1 MVPLEEKTG
10 YLSRVTESHKLTAF
24 NNLLLGKTIIVPESQ
39 DLNESEEYYFEIVN
53 AIQKNK
59 KVDFEKYFEK
69 KCKSKPSKDS
79 PAPFVNDDFLMFSF
93 IVGVSI
99 FSTNKDWV
107 NYIVSIRNRNAIT
120 ITFENILNE
129 NYYST
134 SNLPEIVFV
143 FLQISNQSL
152 ITNEFVN
159 FTYKKLTENIK
170 LFESRSDFQI
180 LCSIKAYDSILLL
193 KELPDNSEL
202 NLFRSFN
209 TKFIRR
215 IKYLSWI
222 IQAVLF
228 AGLIYLLLKLPK
240 YSPET
245 IQFIETYNYA
255 FTIFGALGLSLIG
268 NLIPAFKNKSQEL
281 IMKMLG
287 YPSELIINS
296 TKKI

>member
-1 MVPLEEKTG
+1 MVPLEERIG
-10 YLSRVTESHKLTAF
+10 YLSRVNESHKLTAF
-24 NNLLLGKTIIVPESQ
+24 NNLLLGKTIVVPEDQ
-39 DLNESEEYYFEIVN
+39 NLNESEEYYFGIVN
-53 AIQKNK
+53 AIQKNNK
-59 KVDFEKYFEK
+59 ADFEKYFDK

-93 IVGVSI
+93 IVGVVR
-99 FSTNKDWV
+99 FNVNKDWI

-134 SNLPEIVFV
+134 SNLPEIVFM
-143 FLQISNQSL
+143 FLRLNNQSL

-159 FTYKKLTENIK
+159 FTFKKVTENIK

-180 LCSIKAYDSILLL
+180 LCSIIAYDSILLL

-202 NLFRSFN
+202 NVFRRFN
-209 TKFIRR
+209 AKLIGR

-222 IQAVLF
+222 IQAVFF
-228 AGLIYLLLKLPK
+228 AGLVYLLLKLPQ
-240 YSPET
+240 YSPEA
-245 IQFIETYNYA
+245 ILFIDTYNYA
-255 FTIFGALGLSLIG
+255 FTILGALGLSLIG
-268 NLIPAFKNKSQEL
+268 NIIPGFRNKSQEL
-281 IMKMLG
+281 IMRMLG

>member
-1 MVPLEEKTG
+1 MVPLEEKIG
-10 YLSRVTESHKLTAF
+10 YLSRVAESHKLTAF

-69 KCKSKPSKDS
+69 KCKSKPSKES

-99 FSTNKDWV
+99 FSINKDWV

-209 TKFIRR
+209 TKLIRR

-240 YSPET
+240 YSPDT

-268 NLIPAFKNKSQEL
+268 NLIPAVKNKSQEL

-296 TKKI
+296 TK

>member
-1 MVPLEEKTG
+1 MVPLEEKAG
-10 YLSRVTESHKLTAF
+10 YLSRVNESHKLTTF
-24 NNLLLGKTIIVPESQ
+24 NNLLLGKTIVAPESQ
-39 DLNESEEYYFEIVN
+39 DLNETEEYYFEIVN

-59 KVDFEKYFEK
+59 KIDFEKYFSK

-99 FSTNKDWV
+99 FNINKDWV

-143 FLQISNQSL
+143 FLQLNNQSL

-170 LFESRSDFQI
+170 LFESRSDFKI
-180 LCSIKAYDSILLL
+180 LCSIKAYDSILLQ

-202 NLFRSFN
+202 ILFRNFN
-209 TKFIRR
+209 TKLIRR

-228 AGLIYLLLKLPK
+228 TGLIYLLLKLPN

-245 IQFIETYNYA
+245 IQFIEAYNYA

-268 NLIPAFKNKSQEL
+268 NLIPVFKNKSQEL

-287 YPSELIINS
+287 YPSELIKNS